1 MTSTAAELPLLLG
14 TVEVRAVSRLS
25 PSFVRVELGGPLLT
39 ELGVVHPWYDQRI
52 KLVFPG
58 TSGVVPD
65 FTGADE
71 SWFTTWTER
80 PEAERGHMRTYTV
93 RDVIGEGEDTRLV
106 VDIVVHEGATGPGSS
121 WALAA
126 APGDLVAAMAPRR
139 GHEYGGIEW
148 QPFETSAARSP
159 QEPPGPGRR
168 LLIVGD
174 ETAVPAIC
182 VILEQLPTAARGT
195 AFVEVPYAADVQDVD
210 HPAGV
215 EVVWLPREGAVHGE
229 LLHAAVAAH
238 LGAPVADVEVA
249 DDEVDPDL
257 WETPTYSSSGE
268 EVADETATAGRHDD
282 LYAWIAGESKVVT
295 GLRRHL
301 VRDLGMD
308 RRQVAFMG
316 YWRHG
321 VAMRS

>member
-1 MTSTAAELPLLLG
+1 MTSTTAELPLLLG
-14 TVEVRAVSRLS
+14 TVEVRSVVRLS
-25 PSFVRVELGGPLLT
+25 PSFVRVELGGPLLA

-58 TSGVVPD
+58 TPGVVPD

-71 SWFTTWTER
+71 SWFTTWLDR
-80 PEAERGHMRTYTV
+80 PEEERGHMRTYSV
-93 RDVIGEGEDTRLV
+93 RDVVGEGADTRLV
-106 VDIVVHEGATGPGSS
+106 VDIVVHEGATGPGNA

-126 APGDLVAAMAPRR
+126 APGDRLATMAPRR

-148 QPFETSAARSP
+148 QPSE
-159 QEPPGPGRR
+159 PGRR

-182 VILEQLPTAARGT
+182 VILEQLPATARGV
-195 AFVEVPYAADVQDVD
+195 AIVEVPYAADVQDVD
-210 HPAGV
+210 HPTGL
-215 EVVWLPREGAVHGE
+215 EVVWLPREEAAHGE
-229 LLHAAVAAH
+229 LLHAAVVAH
-238 LGAPVADVEVA
+238 LGAPVEVVEVS

-257 WETPTYSSSGE
+257 WETPIYSSSGE
-268 EVADETATAGRHDD
+268 EVADEGSVAAGRHAD

-301 VRDLGMD
+301 VRDLGID

-316 YWRHG
+316 YWRRG

>member
-1 MTSTAAELPLLLG
+1 MTSTATELPLLLG
-14 TVEVRAVSRLS
+14 TVEVRSVTRRS
-25 PSFVRVELGGPLLT
+25 PSFVRVELGGSLLA
-39 ELGVVHPWYDQRI
+39 ELGVVHPWFDQRI

-58 TSGVVPD
+58 TPGVVPD

-93 RDVIGEGEDTRLV
+93 RDVVGEGDDTRLV
-106 VDIVVHEGATGPGSS
+106 VDIVVHEGATGPGNS

-126 APGDLVAAMAPRR
+126 APGDRLATMAPRR

-148 QPFETSAARSP
+148 
-159 QEPPGPGRR
+159 EPEPGRR
-168 LLIVGD
+168 LLIAGD

-182 VILEQLPTAARGT
+182 VILEQLPDSARGT

-215 EVVWLPREGAVHGE
+215 EVVWLPREGADHGE

-238 LGAPVADVEVA
+238 LGAPAAPVEVG

-268 EVADETATAGRHDD
+268 EVADEVAGAGRHDD

-301 VRDLGMD
+301 VRDLGLD

-316 YWRHG
+316 YWRRG